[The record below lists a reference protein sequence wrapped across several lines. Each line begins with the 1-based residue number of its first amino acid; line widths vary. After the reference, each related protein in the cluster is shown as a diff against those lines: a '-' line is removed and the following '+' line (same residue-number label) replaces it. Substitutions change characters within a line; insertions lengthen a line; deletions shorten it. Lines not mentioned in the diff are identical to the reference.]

1 MATRKA
7 AAKNGK
13 KKAQL
18 RNLPKKSGLT
28 RKQATAVKAGHVGG
42 GSGRTKLDY

>member
-1 MATRKA
+1 MATKKA

-18 RNLPKKSGLT
+18 RNLPKKSGVT
-28 RKQATAVKAGHVGG
+28 HAQAAAVKAGIRLRRVVDG
-42 GSGRTKLDY
+42 